1 LGHRAHFFR
10 TCDLSARAIPL
21 SATKFYTQTA
31 AMSLY
36 SLRQERSTN
45 GTEGLSTTIVKWL
58 RKQPKI
64 IHAENRSMTGIS
76 QKQQDDK
83 EL

>member
-1 LGHRAHFFR
+1 
-10 TCDLSARAIPL
+10 
-21 SATKFYTQTA
+21 
-31 AMSLY
+31 MSLY